1 MLRLLLS
8 VVLLVSTGGLF
19 ATTSKAE
26 EQTEELFITK
36 GNSERVTFEEL
47 SEEQKQAFIADGYNE
62 VDKIIET
69 TLFFICIPL

>member
-1 MLRLLLS
+1 M
-8 VVLLVSTGGLF
+8 F